1 VFENS
6 VLRRVLGL
14 KIDEP
19 IKDYN
24 IFEVLS
30 LTIKITAFWDEIN
43 KLINGYSHFGRIR
56 CLHLQSHFYPQ
67 DGGITFP

>member
-6 VLRRVLGL
+6 VLRRALGL

-30 LTIKITAFWDEIN
+30 VTIKITAFLDVTN
-43 KLINGYSHFGRIR
+43 KLINGY
-56 CLHLQSHFYPQ
+56 
-67 DGGITFP
+67 